1 LAGAIAIRESQTAA
15 QQGNLAAAYRDGL
28 TAQRLQPYAGM
39 PRLQQALVLE
49 AAGELGA
56 AARAARAA
64 TRNEPTDWQ
73 TWLTLARID
82 AERGANTQALQ
93 ALRRARQLN
102 PRGSVFLST

>member
-1 LAGAIAIRESQTAA
+1 
-15 QQGNLAAAYRDGL
+15 
-28 TAQRLQPYAGM
+28 
-39 PRLQQALVLE
+39 VFE

-82 AERGANTQALQ
+82 AERGANGQGLA

-102 PRGSVFLST
+102 PRGSVFQTT